1 MKDSRQSIRGN
12 FDKLSEAMKSNG
24 YYYYYYEYFRTS
36 PIYTSKTMICFTLPS
51 FSNNNRRTNRHL
63 RFPSKTTQIL
73 STLLQSGGPPSLDTQ
88 RLDDIIDS
96 VKTRRY
102 ANRDILN
109 EAGARKGETNI
120 ETLPST
126 FHFLKK
132 RTGRCID

>member
-12 FDKLSEAMKSNG
+12 FDKLSEAMKSNE

-63 RFPSKTTQIL
+63 RFPSRRPRYSQRCCKVAA
-73 STLLQSGGPPSLDTQ
+73 PPLYTQ